1 MVPPLELALTFFGLW
16 DTASG
21 CWGQP
26 PKNSPRTPVSV
37 YLIPNRFP
45 YSFGR
50 LREKV
55 ERRRLFARYGLSCCN
70 LDEFADVFRIN
81 LVRELQQG
89 SIRRR
94 RG

>member
-1 MVPPLELALTFFGLW
+1 M
-16 DTASG
+16 
-21 CWGQP
+21 
-26 PKNSPRTPVSV
+26 
-37 YLIPNRFP
+37 
-45 YSFGR
+45 
-50 LREKV
+50 REKV

>member
-1 MVPPLELALTFFGLW
+1 MSILSAGFTQTFFDSAGGAANFSL
-16 DTASG
+16 
-21 CWGQP
+21 
-26 PKNSPRTPVSV
+26 
-37 YLIPNRFP
+37 RFLAP
-45 YSFGR
+45 ADNLS
-50 LREKV
+50 
-55 ERRRLFARYGLSCCN
+55 ARYELSCCN